1 MRIEKRTIVMQIVMF
16 TFFFFFGLNY
26 ILKELIVD
34 NNLYDTLALV
44 FLGLVIVAGLIWFFA
59 TKKDELISAEQPFL
73 NQTKWLL
80 YIVAGSLLLGIVSAF
95 FPAGND
101 ISKYILVSS
110 GAFMS
115 ITSLFGIFISVRAFL
130 NNEE

>member
-1 MRIEKRTIVMQIVMF
+1 MF

-34 NNLYDTLALV
+34 NKLYDTLALV